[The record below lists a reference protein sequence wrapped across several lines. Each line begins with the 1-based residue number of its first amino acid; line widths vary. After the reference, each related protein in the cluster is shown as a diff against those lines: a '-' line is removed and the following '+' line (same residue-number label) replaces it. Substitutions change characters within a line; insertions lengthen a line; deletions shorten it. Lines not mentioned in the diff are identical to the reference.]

1 MGNGVSSADDFKDKT
16 IFDFEVPTLDE
27 TTVSLSNY
35 RGKKAYLIVN
45 VASQWGLTKSNYKE
59 LNDLYKLH
67 KDDGLEI
74 LGFPS
79 ANFGGQE
86 FADNKDI
93 KAFTCSEKV
102 PTLVII
108 HNSSWLHIL

>member
-1 MGNGVSSADDFKDKT
+1 
-16 IFDFEVPTLDE
+16 
-27 TTVSLSNY
+27 
-35 RGKKAYLIVN
+35 
-45 VASQWGLTKSNYKE
+45 
-59 LNDLYKLH
+59 LH

-102 PTLVII
+102 STLFII
-108 HNSSWLHIL
+108 HNSSSLHIL